1 MRSRKDVD
9 FSNRGRIDLSLSQ
22 ISMIFRWSTSNRR
35 RIDNRFLAGLIPD
48 AKKSQI
54 TGLKKFQFKYSLN
67 FSYIVPKIK
76 SL

>member
-48 AKKSQI
+48 AKKKSNYRSEKISVQI
-54 TGLKKFQFKYSLN
+54 FTEFQLYRS
-67 FSYIVPKIK
+67 
-76 SL
+76 